1 MIETTIAVL
10 VLGVCCLLLLAW
22 NVSLLSTNRELRME
36 LRKQRE
42 WNYRGVKKN
51 QERI

>member
-1 MIETTIAVL
+1 MIETTIGVL
-10 VLGVCCLLLLAW
+10 VLGVCSLLLLAW
-22 NVSLLSTNRELRME
+22 NVSLLSDNRALRLE

-42 WNYRGVKKN
+42 WNYREVKRN